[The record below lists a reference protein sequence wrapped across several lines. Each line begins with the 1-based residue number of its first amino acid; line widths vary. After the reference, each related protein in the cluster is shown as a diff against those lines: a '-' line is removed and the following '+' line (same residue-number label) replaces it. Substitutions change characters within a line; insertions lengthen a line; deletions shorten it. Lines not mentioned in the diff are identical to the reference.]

1 MEEKIIKEYLKGKSI
16 SSLLFDYPTYN
27 RRQITKILKDNG
39 VTIRGGR
46 KKKML
51 SDEQITEIKK
61 MIDDGAFLIEIASYC
76 KLSKETMRIRLND
89 LGLKI
94 KNTNRINRHIK
105 SNYFSV
111 IDAPEKAY
119 WLGFLYTDGAVDH
132 YRATGRIR
140 LQLQEQDKEI
150 LEQFKKDL
158 GIESK
163 IIYNTRPNSTCCS
176 VEFTDEQIFNDLAKY
191 DIIPNKTYKIDHI
204 PYKAIPKEYLKDFVL
219 GLFDGDGGLSLNT
232 NAPNDVTL
240 SYTAYYETEV
250 KDFQF
255 LINSLANIQKDL
267 KNYYTEAWRTQ
278 WRGRLQVLKILDI
291 LYKDSPRYLKRKY
304 AKYITLKNSLK

>member
-163 IIYNTRPNSTCCS
+163 IIYDTRPNSTCCS

-219 GLFDGDGGLSLNT
+219 GLFDGDGGLSLNA

-267 KNYYTEAWRTQ
+267 KNYYTGAWRTQ

-304 AKYITLKNSLK
+304 DKYITLKNSLK